1 MKLFLI
7 GCIIGIGKVLPGIS
21 GSILAIRL
29 GIYEKV
35 MSAVLHFS
43 KKPKENLLFLS
54 VLGSG
59 FLFSTIFGS
68 KLLLQLFLKYGTIL
82 KILFVLF
89 IITGIPELIKKSNSF
104 KITILAFLFT
114 SILFFLPQGNVPIQ
128 PIISYFFMGLIESF
142 STIVPGISG
151 TAIFLSLGWYE
162 EILTLFSEIYLFQIT
177 KIIPFLLGIGIGGFF
192 LLKLM
197 DFLFSKYSKYMY
209 SAILGFLV
217 SSLFFLF

>member
-1 MKLFLI
+1 MFKMDILEAWQNNWKVIFSLPIEYNRLGENMKLFLI

-35 MSAVLHFS
+35 MNAILHFS

-59 FLFSTIFGS
+59 FIFSTIFGS
-68 KLLLQLFLKYGTIL
+68 KVLLQLFLKYGTIL

-89 IITGIPELIKKSNSF
+89 IITGIPELIKKSNSL

-114 SILFFLPQGNVPIQ
+114 SILFF
-128 PIISYFFMGLIESF
+128 FR
-142 STIVPGISG
+142 
-151 TAIFLSLGWYE
+151 FLC
-162 EILTLFSEIYLFQIT
+162 
-177 KIIPFLLGIGIGGFF
+177 
-192 LLKLM
+192 
-197 DFLFSKYSKYMY
+197 
-209 SAILGFLV
+209 
-217 SSLFFLF
+217 

>member
-35 MSAVLHFS
+35 MNAILHFS

-59 FLFSTIFGS
+59 FIFSTIFGS
-68 KLLLQLFLKYGTIL
+68 KVLLQLFLKYGTIL

-89 IITGIPELIKKSNSF
+89 IITGIPELIKKSNSL
-104 KITILAFLFT
+104 KITI
-114 SILFFLPQGNVPIQ
+114 
-128 PIISYFFMGLIESF
+128 
-142 STIVPGISG
+142 
-151 TAIFLSLGWYE
+151 LGWYE
-162 EILTLFSEIYLFQIT
+162 EILTLFSEIYLFQIA
-177 KIIPFLLGIGIGGFF
+177 KIVPFLLGIGIGGFL

-197 DFLFSKYSKYMY
+197 DFLFSKYSEYMY